1 MSKTVT
7 VPPRNWCRLYR
18 ALGVAILVFL
28 ALLVSS
34 YMWVPWAIKSQLPKL
49 VESKLGR
56 VLQVGDV
63 AFRPWSLDLRLNDL
77 VVAGQ
82 TVGSPPLVQIATVR
96 VDAAWASLWRLSP
109 IIDALYIEAPKIHFK
124 HLGAGHYDVD
134 DLVRRLLNPVDAPE
148 SGPARFALYNMSVT
162 EGVIE
167 FVDVPMNRHHV
178 VKDLKLGV
186 PFLASLPVFR
196 DVSIEPVLS
205 FKLNGSLFD
214 TKTQAKPFASSRQS
228 EVMLSIDQFDLKPYI
243 PYLPKGLP
251 VQLTSGVL
259 GSDLQIDFD
268 QSAKHALR
276 ISGALKVNGLG
287 LGLPSTGSE
296 RGNPLL
302 KLPTLRLSIKEFLPL
317 EQRLHVDRLDLLQ
330 PQIFI
335 ARDTHG
341 SLPLLEA
348 LKTGRA
354 NSTNQTETEIP
365 ERVRNPWTLKL
376 DQLAMAAGIVTWHD
390 ASTTP
395 AAQIKLANVH
405 LGLTQMAWPWVEPV
419 AFKIGGDV
427 WSSGRLDGE
436 GSATSKRVNA
446 KLQLGKLDLAI
457 VQPYLNQW
465 FGPSVAGQLST
476 DVDLK
481 WHASSDGREHPQVL
495 LNVTELTLD
504 YLALT
509 GRNSATAS
517 KPADVSSVLA
527 SVQRVKLSQ
536 LTLDLAKKDLAVGS
550 LSLDK
555 VKLPVDRTED
565 GRWMVESWVNQPLIQ
580 TEVALAVSSGVAPTS
595 AWKVGLSEFRIEDA
609 HIPFIDRSTSRSVRL
624 DVSAFKLKL
633 KSWVLGAKTPVPVEL
648 QAKVGSG
655 RLEPGSLA
663 IHGNLSQA
671 PWGLDA
677 SVSASRL
684 PLHPVSRYLADSLSF
699 DLLRAD
705 TSFKGNVKYSQ
716 TTDGPLVSVNGD
728 AALEEFRANIKDSSL
743 ADKSLDGDELL
754 SWKAL
759 GLRGLSL
766 GLSPGAPMQLEV
778 RETALSDFYA
788 RLILRADGTFN
799 LQDLSRPAHSAAGA
813 AAMVSEETGETA
825 PETKAAPAHIRFGGI
840 SLVNGKVYFSDHF
853 IQPNYSADLTELTG
867 RLGAFSSQQPNGEV
881 QMADL
886 ELRGRAEG
894 SAMLEIL
901 GKLNPLAKPLALD
914 VKGMVRE
921 LELPPLSAYSVK
933 YAGHAIERGKL
944 SLDVNYRVLPT
955 GELTANN
962 KLVLNSLK
970 FGEKVEG
977 AKASLPVKL
986 AVALLADSDG
996 VIDLDL
1002 PISGSLN
1009 DPQFRL
1015 SSVFFK
1021 VLGNV
1026 FVKAISSPFS
1036 LLTRSLGDGAHE
1048 MSNVSFAPGSS
1059 RLTEP
1064 SRQSLDKLATVL
1076 ESKSK
1081 LLVTVV
1087 GLASLDVER
1096 DAYQHER
1103 LQALIQAERRRAAI
1117 TGSKIAIENIAENRD
1132 TISVDEYE
1140 ALLKR
1145 VYRRANIVKPRNLV
1159 GLAKDISVPEMEA
1172 LLLANLPATDANLQ
1186 ELALQRAVVVRDYLA
1201 SLKVPS
1207 NRLFLGATKT
1217 VDTEGKWVPRA
1228 ELNLS
1233 TP

>member
-1 MSKTVT
+1 MSKTIAA
-7 VPPRNWCRLYR
+7 PFRSYHCLYR
-18 ALGVAILVFL
+18 GLGAAVLVMFALA
-28 ALLVSS
+28 AAS
-34 YMWVPWAIKSQLPKL
+34 YFWVPWVIKSQLPKL

-56 VLQVGDV
+56 AMHVGKV
-63 AFRPWSLDLRLNDL
+63 SFKPWSLDLRLNDL
-77 VVAGQ
+77 VLAGQ
-82 TVGSPPLVQIATVR
+82 TPGSPPLMNIASVQADV
-96 VDAAWASLWRLSP
+96 AWASVWRLSP
-109 IIDALYIEAPKIHFK
+109 IIDALNIDAPQLHLKY
-124 HLGAGHYDVD
+124 LGAGRYDVD
-134 DLVRRLLNPVDAPE
+134 DLLVRLAKPVDASQSAPV
-148 SGPARFALYNMSVT
+148 RFALYNMSVRD
-162 EGVIE
+162 GAID
-167 FVDVPMNRHHV
+167 FVDMPVERRHV
-178 VKDLKLGV
+178 VKDLKLGL
-186 PFLASLPVFR
+186 PFLSSLPVFR
-196 DVSIEPVLS
+196 EVNVEPALS
-205 FKLNGSLFD
+205 FSLNGGVFD
-214 TKTQAKPFASSRQS
+214 TKVQSRPFASNRQS
-228 EVMLSIDQFDLKPYI
+228 DVNLSIDQFDLRPYLD
-243 PYLPKGLP
+243 YLPKGLP
-251 VQLTSGVL
+251 VHLTSGVL
-259 GSDLQIDFD
+259 GSHLKIAFD

-276 ISGALKVNGLG
+276 ISGWLELRGLG
-287 LGLPSTGSE
+287 LGMPNSGATTSNSVL
-296 RGNPLL
+296 NLQ
-302 KLPTLRLSIKEFLPL
+302 TLRLNIKEFLPL
-317 EQRLHVDRLDLLQ
+317 EQRVHLDRLELVQ
-330 PQIFI
+330 PQVFV
-335 ARDTHG
+335 ARQANGT
-341 SLPLLEA
+341 LALLEA
-348 LKTGRA
+348 LKAGRA
-354 NSTNQTETEIP
+354 SPAEPAIP
-365 ERVRNPWTLKL
+365 EKIPHPWSFQL
-376 DQLAMAAGIVTWHD
+376 DQLSVAKGAVTWRD
-390 ASTTP
+390 ASTSP
-395 AAQIKLANVH
+395 AAQMKLVNVQ
-405 LGLTQMAWPWVEPV
+405 LELTQLAWPFVEPTT
-419 AFKIGGDV
+419 FKLEGDIGADGRT
-427 WSSGRLDGE
+427 SGRLSGE
-436 GSATSKRVNA
+436 GSATPKRVDA
-446 KLQLGKLDLAI
+446 KLHVGKFDLAT
-457 VQPYLNQW
+457 VNPYLSQW
-465 FGPSVAGQLST
+465 LRPTLAGQLNS
-476 DVDLK
+476 DVELK
-481 WHASSDGREHPQVL
+481 WHAASPDGGGGTQTVV
-495 LNVTELTLD
+495 NVADLTLD
-504 YLALT
+504 QLALT
-509 GRNSATAS
+509 GHNLAAATKAADAS
-517 KPADVSSVLA
+517 GLLA
-527 SVQRVKLSQ
+527 SIHRVKLSKT
-536 LTLDLAKKDLAVGS
+536 TLDLEKQDLTVGS
-550 LSLDK
+550 LLLDR
-555 VKLPVDRTED
+555 VNFPVNRAED
-565 GRWMVESWVNQPLIQ
+565 GRWMAESWMNRSVSNGAAAP
-580 TEVALAVSSGVAPTS
+580 AVSTGSAPPSSWRVA
-595 AWKVGLSEFRIEDA
+595 VSELRIEDA
-609 HIPFIDRSTSRSVRL
+609 HVPFVDKSAPRPVRL
-624 DVSAFKLKL
+624 DVSAVKLKL
-633 KSWVLGAKTPVPVEL
+633 NNWVLGSKTRIPFEL

-655 RLEPGSLA
+655 RLEPGNLV
-663 IHGNLSQA
+663 IHGNLLQE

-684 PLHPVSRYLADSLSF
+684 PVHPVSRYLADSLSF

-705 TSFKGNVKYSQ
+705 TSFKGNVKYSH

-728 AALEEFRANIKDSSL
+728 AALEEFLANIKDSSL
-743 ADKSLDGDELL
+743 ADKSVDGDELL

-759 GLRGLSL
+759 GLRGLSF
-766 GLSPGAPMQLEV
+766 GLSPGTPMQLEV

-799 LQDLSRPAHSAAGA
+799 LQDLSRPAHSAAGPT
-813 AAMVSEETGETA
+813 AMVNGATGETA

-840 SLVNGKVYFSDHF
+840 TLVNGKVYFSDHF

-867 RLGAFSSQQPNGEV
+867 RLGAFSSQQSNGEI

-1026 FVKAISSPFS
+1026 FVKAITSPFS
-1036 LLTRSLGDGAHE
+1036 LLTSSLGGGAHE

-1087 GLASLDVER
+1087 GLASLDAER
-1096 DAYQHER
+1096 DAYKHER

-1132 TISVDEYE
+1132 TISLDEYE

-1159 GLAKDISVPEMEA
+1159 GLVKDISVPEMEA
-1172 LLLANLPATDANLQ
+1172 LLLANLPAT
-1186 ELALQRAVVVRDYLA
+1186 
-1201 SLKVPS
+1201 
-1207 NRLFLGATKT
+1207 
-1217 VDTEGKWVPRA
+1217 
-1228 ELNLS
+1228 
-1233 TP
+1233 